1 MGFYLAM
8 VAISATY
15 PVETEGLTLH
25 QGQVVAIIGMG
36 YVGLPLALNFVNAGY
51 EVIGIDT
58 DAEKIET
65 LLAGQSYIRHVQ
77 AVAVADCLASGRF
90 SATTDFAAIEGA
102 ADICICVP
110 TPLKNDS
117 EPDIGAVLASGH
129 SIAAHLQ
136 PNHLVVLESSTYPG
150 TTDTELRQVLEASG
164 LIANKDFYL
173 AYSPEREDPGNKDFS
188 TRKIPKLVAADTPE
202 ALERALALYQGA
214 IEDIVPMN
222 STRAAEAAKLTENIF
237 RAVNI
242 ALVNEL
248 KITFDKMGINIWEVI
263 DAAATKPFGYMPF
276 YPGAGWGGHCIP
288 VDPFYLAW
296 KAREC
301 GVETKFIDLAGE
313 INRNMPNYVLQRL
326 TDRLQA
332 DGKILDGYKILI
344 LGVAY
349 KKNIDDVRES
359 PALVLME
366 LLASKGVA
374 FDYHDPM
381 ISKIPH
387 LHGHETLEGMVS
399 VSLDAVSLANYDCA
413 LIVTDHDNVDYHL
426 VAKHSHLVVDTRNA
440 MKHVVDRNNIIMA

>member
-1 MGFYLAM
+1 
-8 VAISATY
+8 
-15 PVETEGLTLH
+15 
-25 QGQVVAIIGMG
+25 MG

-51 EVIGIDT
+51 EVVGIDT
-58 DAEKIET
+58 DAEKIST
-65 LLAGQSYIRHVQ
+65 LLAGKSYIRHVQ
-77 AVAVADCLASGRF
+77 AAAVAECLATGRF
-90 SATTDFAAIEGA
+90 SATTDFAAIQNAG
-102 ADICICVP
+102 DICICVP

-117 EPDIGAVLASGH
+117 EPDIGAVLAAGQA
-129 SIAAHLQ
+129 IAGHLQ
-136 PNHLVVLESSTYPG
+136 TGHLVVLESSTYPG
-150 TTDTELRQVLEASG
+150 TTDTELCQVLETSG
-164 LIANKDFYL
+164 LMANKDFFL
-173 AYSPEREDPGNKDFS
+173 AYSPEREDPGNKDYS

-332 DGKILDGYKILI
+332 DGKTLEGFKILI

-359 PALVLME
+359 PALVLMD

-381 ISKIPH
+381 IPKIPD
-387 LHGHETLEGMVS
+387 LHGHEAIQGMES
-399 VSLDAVSLANYDCA
+399 VALDAVTLAKYDCA
-413 LIVTDHDNVDYHL
+413 LIVTDHDSVDYQF
-426 VAKHSHLVVDTRNA
+426 VAKHAPLVVDTRNA
-440 MKHVVDRNNIIMA
+440 MKDIEDRRNIVMA